1 MQIIDKNID
10 ELMPYEKNPRKNDA
24 AVDKVTASIQEF
36 GFKVPI
42 VVDKD
47 NVIAAG
53 HTRYKAAKKLGLETV
68 PCIIADD
75 LTEEQINAFRLADN
89 KTAEFAGWDF
99 DMLSEELKGIE
110 DIDMEQFG
118 FDDQGIDNQQKH
130 FWGDIKGAE
139 TQEYNDFVDKFK
151 PKLTTD
157 DCYTPEPVYEAAKD
171 WAVKEYGLE
180 GARIIRPFYPNGDY
194 QSEDYSGDCA
204 VIDNPPFS
212 ILSEIA
218 CYYME
223 RNIRFFL
230 FAPMLTLFSTAA
242 GECNYVVTKSAIT
255 YENGAEVNT
264 AFITNLGDYKVMT
277 SIELS
282 KAITE
287 ANGKGTG
294 EVWEYEYPKNVIT
307 SSRLGKYV
315 CSGVDV
321 RIKNASFIRA
331 LDEQKKSGKGIFG
344 SGFLISDEVADKIQA
359 DFAISKAKIERGR
372 EKITWNLSD
381 KEKAVVLRLNEIDRS
396 EKCG

>member
-1 MQIIDKNID
+1 MQKSKQFEVFDVNID
-10 ELMPYEKNPRKNDA
+10 DIKCYENNPRKNDIA
-24 AVDKVTASIQEF
+24 IDKVAAAIQEF
-36 GFKVPI
+36 GFQQPLVI
-42 VVDKD
+42 NKD
-47 NVIAAG
+47 NVIVVG
-53 HTRYKAAKKLGLETV
+53 HTRYKAAKQLGLKTV
-68 PCIIADD
+68 PCKYMNEES
-75 LTEEQINAFRLADN
+75 EEQANAYRLADN
-89 KTAEFAGWDF
+89 KTAELAGWDF
-99 DMLSEELKGIE
+99 DLLAEELQGIE
-110 DIDMEQFG
+110 EIDMEQFG
-118 FDDQGIDNQQKH
+118 FDDSGIDNQQKH
-130 FWGDIKGAE
+130 FWGDIEGTE

-180 GARIIRPFYPNGDY
+180 GARIIRPFYPGGDY

-218 CYYME
+218 RYYME

-242 GECNYVVTKSAIT
+242 GECNYVVTNSQIT
-255 YENGAEVNT
+255 YESGAEVNT

-277 SIELS
+277 SPELN

-294 EVWEYEYPKNVIT
+294 EALEYEYPKNVIT

-315 CSGVDV
+315 RSGVDV
-321 RIKNASFIRA
+321 RIKNASFIRT
-331 LDEQKKSGKGIFG
+331 LDEQKKSGKMIFG
-344 SGFLISDEVADKIQA
+344 AGFLISDEAADKIQA
-359 DFAISKAKIERGR
+359 DFEISKAKIERGG
-372 EKITWNLSD
+372 W
-381 KEKAVVLRLNEIDRS
+381 
-396 EKCG
+396 